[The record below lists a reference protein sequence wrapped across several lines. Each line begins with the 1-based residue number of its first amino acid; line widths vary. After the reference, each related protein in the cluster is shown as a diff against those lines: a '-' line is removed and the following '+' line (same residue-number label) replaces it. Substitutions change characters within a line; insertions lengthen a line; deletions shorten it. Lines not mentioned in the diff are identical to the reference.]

1 MNDQSIN
8 ASEKF
13 KRNLGDD
20 NKLGADL
27 EKRLKTMVASLAP
40 EDLERAA
47 GYAHDLAQGLNLLR
61 TIPQGVTVFGSARVH
76 EGDKFYDKA
85 RELGAEM
92 AKNGHAI
99 TTGGGPGIMEAA
111 NRGAYEYGGRSVGLN
126 ITLEH
131 EQFAN
136 QYLTDVLEFKYF
148 FARKVMLCMAS
159 KVFVYFPG
167 GFGTF
172 DELSEIL
179 CLMQENKM
187 PRMPLFLFGKSY
199 WRGLDR
205 FIRGRVV
212 KEKYINLAD
221 THIYK
226 VTDDIQE
233 IVRAANKIGHP
244 RVNENLYDNFD
255 PKKSMPRIRK
265 G

>member
-1 MNDQSIN
+1 MTP
-8 ASEKF
+8 
-13 KRNLGDD
+13 
-20 NKLGADL
+20 DL
-27 EKRLKTMVASLAP
+27 EKRIKALVATIAP
-40 EDLERAA
+40 EDIERAA
-47 GYAHDLAQGLNLLR
+47 GYARDLSKGLHLLR
-61 TIPQGVTVFGSARVH
+61 TIPQGVTVFGSARVR
-76 EGDKFYDKA
+76 EGDKYYNKA
-85 RELGAEM
+85 RELGALM
-92 AKNGHAI
+92 AQNGHAI

-131 EQFAN
+131 EHFAN
-136 QYLTDVLEFKYF
+136 QYLTDVLEFEYF

-172 DELSEIL
+172 DELTEIL

-187 PRMPLFLFGKSY
+187 PRMPMFLFGKSY
-199 WRGLDR
+199 WRGLDKFFR
-205 FIRGRVV
+205 TKVAKDG
-212 KEKYINLAD
+212 YIQLAD

-226 VTDDIQE
+226 ITDDVNE

-244 RVNENLYDNFD
+244 RVNENLYDTFD
-255 PKKSMPRIRK
+255 PRKSMPRIRK